1 MTAAP
6 PTPLTHPAAAA
17 AAARRP
23 LAALT
28 HLATSLTA
36 LPSPLSFW
44 SLRCERNYV
53 TTEYVAEFWNAL
65 SSLPI
70 TLFAVIG
77 YLAGKKYARAETR

>member
-1 MTAAP
+1 
-6 PTPLTHPAAAA
+6 
-17 AAARRP
+17 
-23 LAALT
+23 
-28 HLATSLTA
+28 
-36 LPSPLSFW
+36 
-44 SLRCERNYV
+44 V